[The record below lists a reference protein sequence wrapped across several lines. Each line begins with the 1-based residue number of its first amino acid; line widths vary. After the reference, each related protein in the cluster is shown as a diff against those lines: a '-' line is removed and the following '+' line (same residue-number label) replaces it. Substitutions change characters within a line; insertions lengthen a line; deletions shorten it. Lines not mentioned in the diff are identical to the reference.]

1 MVSFRH
7 TDADALAVQSGR
19 QSDCRAVRPSLV
31 GLRSRRRR
39 AGAGGQGVAP
49 WSRGAGL
56 CADGGDNRADPAW
69 HRNPAQRREY
79 CDRRL
84 ASGERGAAVDRYALG
99 WPCAWQRKAGGTGM
113 KPIAA
118 VYAVFSGPE
127 EAERIGLAMV
137 EQRLAACVNIL
148 GPCRSIFRWQG
159 QVQQA
164 QEAAAVFKTTADR
177 APALIEA

>member
-1 MVSFRH
+1 
-7 TDADALAVQSGR
+7 
-19 QSDCRAVRPSLV
+19 
-31 GLRSRRRR
+31 
-39 AGAGGQGVAP
+39 
-49 WSRGAGL
+49 
-56 CADGGDNRADPAW
+56 
-69 HRNPAQRREY
+69 
-79 CDRRL
+79 
-84 ASGERGAAVDRYALG
+84 
-99 WPCAWQRKAGGTGM
+99 M

-177 APALIEA
+177 APALIEAIAGMHSYEVPAAVAWAITEAVPDYARWVADETAAEGV